1 MIISYLNKPGTDTAV
16 NKRRTTAPAVR
27 IWVNDWISLNKFSFV
42 LKALHNIFICI
53 LYKYALII
61 RYFFCK
67 LTFSVN
73 WFNVRN
79 SGALEYL
86 VIFFTKGW
94 SNMNDTSTV
103 FCRNVVCIEHAE
115 STLFAL
121 LAAHFFAGFWILELG
136 KIWEKWL
143 IFSTKEF
150 LTLVAVD
157 DFVSIFAL
165 VICRKAGFSKN
176 IVVSAFL
183 IENLYIV
190 DIRSHTKTEVWWQSP
205 WSCCPCEEVCFSVCH
220 VRIIYTL
227 RSLCNLKTNSYS
239 LVLNI
244 LIALCKLVSRK
255 YSRTAW
261 TVWKNVFSFINKSLV
276 PERFCNPPDRFHE
289 LRVHSFV
296 VVVKVYPASHTGN
309 SFAPFWSIFENWSLT
324 CFVKFINSV
333 TFNFVLRV

>member
-1 MIISYLNKPGTDTAV
+1 MND
-16 NKRRTTAPAVR
+16 R
-27 IWVNDWISLNKFSFV
+27 ITFYKFSFV

-53 LYKYALII
+53 LYKEALII

-73 WFNVRN
+73 WLNVRN

-94 SNMNDTSTV
+94 SNMNDTGTV

-157 DFVSIFAL
+157 NFVSFFAL
-165 VICRKAGFSKN
+165 VVCRKAGFSKN
-176 IVVSAFL
+176 VEISAFF
-183 IENLYIV
+183 IENLYI
-190 DIRSHTKTEVWWQSP
+190 INFWSHTKTEV
-205 WSCCPCEEVCFSVCH
+205 
-220 VRIIYTL
+220 
-227 RSLCNLKTNSYS
+227 
-239 LVLNI
+239 
-244 LIALCKLVSRK
+244 
-255 YSRTAW
+255 
-261 TVWKNVFSFINKSLV
+261 
-276 PERFCNPPDRFHE
+276 
-289 LRVHSFV
+289 
-296 VVVKVYPASHTGN
+296 
-309 SFAPFWSIFENWSLT
+309 
-324 CFVKFINSV
+324 
-333 TFNFVLRV
+333 